1 MSSLLNRLRGEPE
14 HVERLVT
21 LVVDDLLNRPVR
33 DLVEP
38 GWLGPRFVE
47 GFRASVSEQ
56 QTEAW
61 VRTQVQ
67 QALDRVQKEEGSLRT
82 RVPGELIAPMRQLA
96 TRPYQPDRLLVRAI
110 LDHEAMHKLLRQ
122 VLMETLT
129 DFGRTLKTV
138 TQSPPPG
145 AKRRGTFG
153 SLMGAAQEMASAV
166 GGVME
171 KQVEGRVR
179 EFVDGAIERSL
190 DLTVDKICAPEFV
203 PDFAQWRGGILDNL
217 LAVDVEKYLDEVEKL
232 DPDGLVTELSA
243 ILRGLAAWEGL
254 GDQVEALL
262 QAVVDE
268 AGDSRLADFLEGS
281 GLEKEWRPQLEALFV
296 VRAREFVETPAFA
309 QWLSEVE
316 G

>member
-1 MSSLLNRLRGEPE
+1 MSNLLKRLREEPE
-14 HVERLVT
+14 HVERLVS
-21 LVVDDLLNRPVR
+21 LVVEDLLNRPVR

-38 GWLGPRFVE
+38 SWLGPRFVE

-61 VRTQVQ
+61 VRAQVQ

-82 RVPGELIAPMRQLA
+82 RVPGELVAPLRQLA
-96 TRPYQPDRLLVRAI
+96 SRSYQPDRLLVRAI
-110 LDHEAMHKLLRQ
+110 LDHQAMRKLLRQ

-129 DFGRTLKTV
+129 DFGRSLKTV
-138 TQSPPPG
+138 TQGPPPG

-171 KQVEGRVR
+171 KQVEGKVR
-179 EFVDGAIERSL
+179 EFVDGAIDRSL
-190 DLTVDKICAPEFV
+190 DLTVEKICAEEFV
-203 PDFAQWRGGILDNL
+203 PDFAEWRGGIVDKL
-217 LAVDVEKYLDEVEKL
+217 LAVDVEKYLNEVEKL

-243 ILRGLAAWEGL
+243 ILQGLAAWEGL
-254 GDQVEALL
+254 GDQVEGLL

-268 AGDSRLADFLEGS
+268 AGASRLSDFLEGS
-281 GLEKEWRPQLEALFV
+281 GLEKEWRPQLEELFV
-296 VRAREFVETPAFA
+296 VRAREFVATPAFE
-309 QWLSEVE
+309 QWLSGLE

>member
-1 MSSLLNRLRGEPE
+1 MSSLLNRLRGEPQ
-14 HVERLVT
+14 HLERLVS
-21 LVVDDLLNRPVR
+21 LVVQDLLNRPVR
-33 DLVEP
+33 DLVDP
-38 GWLGPRFVE
+38 GWIGPRFVE

-61 VRTQVQ
+61 VRAQVQ
-67 QALDRVQKEEGSLRT
+67 EALDRAQREEGSLRG
-82 RVPGELIAPMRQLA
+82 RIPEELVAPIRQLA
-96 TRPYQPDRLLVRAI
+96 TRPYQPDRLLLRAI

-129 DFGRTLKTV
+129 DFGRSLKTV
-138 TQSPPPG
+138 TQGPPAG

-171 KQVEGRVR
+171 KQVEGKVR
-179 EFVDGAIERSL
+179 EFVDGAIDRSL
-190 DLTVDKICAPEFV
+190 DLTVEKICAEDFV

-232 DPDGLVTELSA
+232 DPDGLVTELAA

-254 GDQVEALL
+254 GEQVESLL

-268 AGDSRLADFLEGS
+268 AGDKRLSDFLEGS
-281 GLEKEWRPQLEALFV
+281 GLEEDWRPQLEALFV

-309 QWLSEVE
+309 QWLADVE